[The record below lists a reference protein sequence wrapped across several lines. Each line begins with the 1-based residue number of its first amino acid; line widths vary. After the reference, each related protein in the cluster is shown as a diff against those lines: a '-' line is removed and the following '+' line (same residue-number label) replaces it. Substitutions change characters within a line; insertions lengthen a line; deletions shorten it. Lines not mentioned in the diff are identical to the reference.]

1 MKLNRLILL
10 TLVFSSCSLAAVGF
24 GTQSNLPIDISADS
38 SDSALGDGIT
48 VLKENVHIK
57 QGQLEIIANLGKIHT
72 ADSKVVRIELE
83 GTPVTWHQQLPE
95 GGVLDAQAN
104 TINYEVTEALII
116 LTGDVKIKHPQ
127 GEIKGHQVRYDLN
140 SERFLSRSAGGDD
153 RVHFRINPTQKTAT
167 DKSSTQPKKEN
178 PVTDEVVTE
187 KDENAKDI
195 TEKGTSDKDSGVN

>member
-10 TLVFSSCSLAAVGF
+10 TLVFSSCSVVAAGF

-57 QGQLEIIANLGKIHT
+57 QGQLEIIADLGKIHT
-72 ADSKVVRIELE
+72 TDSKVVRIELE

-95 GGVLDAQAN
+95 GGVLDAQAS
-104 TINYEVTEALII
+104 TINYKVTEALII

-127 GEIKGHQVRYDLN
+127 GEIKGHKVSYDLN

-167 DKSSTQPKKEN
+167 DKSSRPPAKET
-178 PVTDEVVTE
+178 PVSDDAVTE
-187 KDENAKDI
+187 KVDSEKST
-195 TEKGTSDKDSGVN
+195 TEKDSGVN